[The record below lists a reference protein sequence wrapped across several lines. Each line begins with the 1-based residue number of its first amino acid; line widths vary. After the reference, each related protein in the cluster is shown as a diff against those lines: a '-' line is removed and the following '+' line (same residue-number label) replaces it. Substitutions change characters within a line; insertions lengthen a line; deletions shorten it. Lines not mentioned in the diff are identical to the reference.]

1 MMLCPWMYILKRDSS
16 VECDCV
22 QRYKPSYTVPYLPI
36 LLGHPAPRLSSS
48 CALFTVGICSGDN
61 HISVGVSPPRYKEY
75 QMKLQKCRD
84 IDSLFW
90 ETRSIAAELRE
101 APIDN
106 TSLCGLSRQQVNRDI
121 IRERIIV
128 NGSVF
133 QSGED
138 AHALK
143 LFLLDK
149 VRLRVGV
156 MIRSM
161 ASAKGTWR
169 LWPF

>member
-1 MMLCPWMYILKRDSS
+1 
-16 VECDCV
+16 
-22 QRYKPSYTVPYLPI
+22 
-36 LLGHPAPRLSSS
+36 
-48 CALFTVGICSGDN
+48 
-61 HISVGVSPPRYKEY
+61 
-75 QMKLQKCRD
+75 MKLQKCRD
-84 IDSLFW
+84 IASLFW

-156 MIRSM
+156 MIRST

>member
-1 MMLCPWMYILKRDSS
+1 
-16 VECDCV
+16 
-22 QRYKPSYTVPYLPI
+22 
-36 LLGHPAPRLSSS
+36 
-48 CALFTVGICSGDN
+48 
-61 HISVGVSPPRYKEY
+61 
-75 QMKLQKCRD
+75 MKLQKCRD
-84 IDSLFW
+84 IASLFW
-90 ETRSIAAELRE
+90 ETRSMRE

-149 VRLRVGV
+149 VWLRVGV
-156 MIRSM
+156 MIRST